1 MSTEGES
8 VTVSPKR
15 TRKPRALAPA
25 TKSKDTSLSVDPTIN
40 ASESIDTSKG
50 ELSELERKFA
60 RAVADG
66 IKASR
71 AYRMVWGE
79 CKNSDVLSSNVMGR
93 DRVRRE
99 IVRVRDEINAAF
111 LGSAIERRKVLWD
124 TIRAKPKDRPGHGDR
139 IQAIK
144 LDAQLAG
151 ELEPQRDTVA
161 VTLGLVLGS
170 LTSHS
175 IKQAEQVV
183 NVEAV
188 SVSQTPGSSDKR
200 EPIAPAA
207 IAGPF
212 GRIPLRDTGCSTVE
226 PARAIG
232 LAAKGIVVDEA

>member
-1 MSTEGES
+1 
-8 VTVSPKR
+8 V
-15 TRKPRALAPA
+15 
-25 TKSKDTSLSVDPTIN
+25 
-40 ASESIDTSKG
+40 
-50 ELSELERKFA
+50 
-60 RAVADG
+60 
-66 IKASR
+66 
-71 AYRMVWGE
+71 
-79 CKNSDVLSSNVMGR
+79 
-93 DRVRRE
+93 
-99 IVRVRDEINAAF
+99 
-111 LGSAIERRKVLWD
+111 ERRKVLWD

-139 IQAIK
+139 ISAIK

-151 ELEPQRDTVA
+151 ELEPQRDTVT

-212 GRIPLRDTGCSTVE
+212 GRIPLRDTGCTIVE

>member
-1 MSTEGES
+1 VRS
-8 VTVSPKR
+8 R
-15 TRKPRALAPA
+15 TRKPKASHSAIE
-25 TKSKDTSLSVDPTIN
+25 SDQSLKTVDPTIN

-99 IVRVRDEINAAF
+99 IARVRDEINAAF

-124 TIRAKPKDRPGHGDR
+124 TIRAKPKDRPSHGDR
-139 IQAIK
+139 IGAIK

-151 ELEPQRDTVA
+151 ELEPQRDTIT

-175 IKQAEQVV
+175 IRQAEQVV

-188 SVSQTPGSSDKR
+188 SVGNGDGSTAQH
-200 EPIAPAA
+200 EAIAPAA

-212 GRIPLRDTGCSTVE
+212 GRIPCVGDRVARAE

-232 LAAKGIVVDEA
+232 LAVNGIVVQE